1 VQVLQL
7 TALLAIAQFAS
18 LAISTNAIV
27 STPPHASARLPLD
40 VVAMLRTTPPPEGI
54 GHRSNFSLLGSTAT
68 TQNPLDAPPPAF
80 SASCGIPLFQHV
92 ADRLTMKA

>member
-54 GHRSNFSLLGSTAT
+54 GHRSNFSLLGSKRTSMLGDIA
-68 TQNPLDAPPPAF
+68 D
-80 SASCGIPLFQHV
+80 SAYQIPRSSSSRNEGRPCTLS
-92 ADRLTMKA
+92 A